1 MPNRLGTLHN
11 EPLRKRVIDVLR
23 EAILS
28 GELKPG
34 EALVETELATQL
46 GISRAPLREAL
57 QQLSAEGLV
66 EIVPYRGAAVRWL
79 HKTDIEELYS
89 LRIVLETFAAR
100 RIIEF
105 STPEASAALHT
116 IYNNMLEAAQA
127 GDISRV
133 SAIDREFHDTLIAL
147 SNHSLLQTT
156 WNAVNLRVRQVMAL
170 RNRRNTDI
178 TVIAHNHLP
187 IIEALDRGDIDKT
200 IQLLT
205 VHISSAGDLI
215 AEGWDTFIEEQT
227 EQP

>member
-66 EIVPYRGAAVRWL
+66 EIVAYKGAAVRWL
-79 HKTDIEELYS
+79 DKTDIEELYS

-100 RIIEF
+100 RIIELGK
-105 STPEASAALHT
+105 PEAGAMLHT
-116 IYNNMLEAAQA
+116 IYNNMLEAAQV
-127 GDISRV
+127 GDITRV
-133 SAIDREFHDTLIAL
+133 SAIDREFHDTLITL
-147 SNHSLLQTT
+147 SDHSLLQTT
-156 WNAVNLRVRQVMAL
+156 WNAVNLRVRQVIAL

-178 TVIAHNHLP
+178 TIIAHNHLP
-187 IIEALDRGDIDKT
+187 IVEAMDRGDIDKT